1 MLVSE
6 LLVERRLQRTRI
18 MYHGTSSVFLP
29 SIMKY
34 GLIPDSPHKSFGT
47 NAWASYGGVY
57 LTSKPAYARKA
68 TKFTVETHGG
78 DPILITVQLVV
89 GSGGLDE
96 DLVTKRFAQIGFEF
110 LFTDYRN
117 NIKENLSTFLKKT
130 LPKAIRHFS
139 RHAKPTEYTKQY
151 IQEYFEL
158 FYSHVTEINYP
169 NLIGMP
175 ELREQ
180 VTKIIESVKDQSTMP
195 EVRVLRPIKF
205 KGKTR
210 IIQIYNLKTRK
221 ILYTEN
227 SN

>member
-1 MLVSE
+1 
-6 LLVERRLQRTRI
+6 
-18 MYHGTSSVFLP
+18 
-29 SIMKY
+29 MKH
-34 GLIPDSPHKSFGT
+34 GLIPNAPHKSFGT

-68 TKFTVETHGG
+68 TKFTVEAHGG

-117 NIKENLSTFLKKT
+117 NIKEDLPIFLKKT
-130 LPKAIRHFS
+130 VPKAIQSFTR
-139 RHAKPTEYTKQY
+139 RVKPTEYTKQY

-158 FYSHVTEINYP
+158 FYSYVTELSYP
-169 NLIGMP
+169 IIISIP
-175 ELREQ
+175 ELRNQ
-180 VTKIIESVKDQSTMP
+180 VAKIIESVKDQSTTP

-210 IIQIYNLKTRK
+210 IVQIYNLKTRQV
-221 ILYTEN
+221 LYSEN
-227 SN
+227 IDINLSEIRRKPDDL